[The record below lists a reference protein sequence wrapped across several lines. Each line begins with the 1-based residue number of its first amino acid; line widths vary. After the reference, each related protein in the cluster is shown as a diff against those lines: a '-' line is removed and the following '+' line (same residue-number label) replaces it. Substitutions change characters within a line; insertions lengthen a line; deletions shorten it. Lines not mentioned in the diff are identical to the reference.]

1 MTKNVKYFFLEG
13 MASTMDKSETTFP
26 PSYAENNTDLQ
37 SVTSGV
43 NNEEKYSENDP
54 LLQKPTEIENRE
66 KVVSKGSSATVCL
79 NNPAKQSDVTMQL
92 TMVCI
97 YNREGV
103 DLVQKN
109 IYLCRHFYELFFL
122 SFPLF
127 SYVIMCSTSRF
138 SSSTY

>member
-1 MTKNVKYFFLEG
+1 
-13 MASTMDKSETTFP
+13 MDKSETTFP
-26 PSYAENNTDLQ
+26 PSHAENNTDLQ
-37 SVTSGV
+37 NVTSRIDD
-43 NNEEKYSENDP
+43 EEKYSENDP

-66 KVVSKGSSATVCL
+66 KVVSKGSSATVYL
-79 NNPAKQSDVTMQL
+79 NDPAKQSDVTMQL

-97 YNREGV
+97 YNRGGV

-127 SYVIMCSTSRF
+127 SYVIMCPTSRF

>member
-1 MTKNVKYFFLEG
+1 
-13 MASTMDKSETTFP
+13 MDKSETTFP

-43 NNEEKYSENDP
+43 NDEEKYSENDP

-97 YNREGV
+97 YNREEV

-127 SYVIMCSTSRF
+127 SYVIVCSTSRF